1 MLTRELALRIGLAAR
16 SLDLKPRLLVAGLQ
30 EALGLPFSAEK
41 FRRLDETALQQACGL
56 ALRRHSRA
64 LLSQAL
70 SQLQGLSLE
79 PVLDDAGGAD
89 WELDDFPMPPCRADG
104 LLWDIGVAVMS
115 GDGLRIDGHFPD
127 QGSLRV
133 YRVTSR
139 AVHLEGLRPLV
150 PGLEQLSR
158 QLSGCHVLLARALDP
173 VACARLIRAGIYPL
187 PRPGDPLIP
196 EELERLRLALLS
208 NPPPWLAKLMGQ
220 GPLERVR
227 FQRRENGIPPRH
239 RLLLVRA

>member
-16 SLDLKPRLLVAGLQ
+16 SLDLKPRVLVAGLQ
-30 EALGLPFSAEK
+30 EALELPFSAEK
-41 FRRLDETALQQACGL
+41 FRQLDETALQQACGL
-56 ALRRHSRA
+56 ALRRHSREA
-64 LLSQAL
+64 LSLAL
-70 SQLQGLSLE
+70 SQLQGLYLE
-79 PVLDDAGGAD
+79 PVLDAGEAEG
-89 WELDDFPMPPCRADG
+89 ELDDFPMPPCRADG
-104 LLWDIGVAVMS
+104 LLWDIGVAVLS
-115 GDGLRIDGHFPD
+115 GDGLRIDGHFLD

-139 AVHLEGLRPLV
+139 AVHLEGQRPLV
-150 PGLEQLSR
+150 PGLEQLER
-158 QLSGCHVLLARALDP
+158 QLSGCHVLLARSLDP

-220 GPLERVR
+220 GPLERLR
-227 FQRRENGIPPRH
+227 FQRRENGLPPRR